1 VETHIQNIKC
11 NNTVSHNSDLRGNYM
26 QELHF
31 KGTPQLETERL
42 ILRKLNLQDENDLFE
57 FDSDVE
63 VSKFLSWD
71 AHKSIDDTRNFI
83 NFVLGKYER
92 DEAGEW
98 GIVLK
103 ENGKLIGTISFVDYN
118 IRNRRAE
125 IGYVL
130 SRKYWG
136 QGIMPEALKRIIKF
150 AFEEMGLNRI
160 ECFHALENEKSGRV
174 MQKVGMSFE
183 GIVRERLYFK
193 NKYWDAKL
201 YAILR
206 SDWIKQQG

>member
-1 VETHIQNIKC
+1 
-11 NNTVSHNSDLRGNYM
+11 M
-26 QELHF
+26 QELIF

-42 ILRKLNLQDENDLFE
+42 ILRKINPQDEEDIFE
-57 FDSDVE
+57 YASDDE
-63 VSKFLSWD
+63 ISKFVTWD
-71 AHKSIDDTRNFI
+71 THKSVDDTRKFI
-83 NFVLGKYER
+83 KFTLERYER

-103 ENGKLIGTISFVDYN
+103 ENQKLVGAVGFTGYSVK
-118 IRNRRAE
+118 NRHAE

-136 QGIMPEALKRIIKF
+136 QGIMPEAVNRILKF

-160 ECFHALENEKSGRV
+160 ECFHVLENEKSGRV

-183 GIVRERLYFK
+183 GISRERIYCK
-193 NKYWDAKL
+193 NRYWDVKQ

-206 SDWIKQQG
+206 SDWIKQQKP

>member
-1 VETHIQNIKC
+1 
-11 NNTVSHNSDLRGNYM
+11 M
-26 QELHF
+26 QELFF

-42 ILRKLNLQDENDLFE
+42 ILRKLTPQDERDVFE
-57 FDSDVE
+57 YASDDE
-63 VSKFLSWD
+63 VTKYVTWET
-71 AHKSIDDTRNFI
+71 HKTIDDTRNFI
-83 NFVLGKYER
+83 SFTLERYER

-103 ENGKLIGTISFVDYN
+103 ENSKLIGTIGIPGYSIKD
-118 IRNRRAE
+118 RRAE

-136 QGIMPEALKRIIKF
+136 QGIMPEALRQVLKF

-160 ECFHALENEKSGRV
+160 ECYHALGNEKSGRV

-183 GIVRERLYFK
+183 GIARERLYAK
-193 NKYWDAKL
+193 NRYWDNKQ
-201 YAILR
+201 YAILK
-206 SDWIKQQG
+206 SDWIKLQNAPCFL